1 MAGSKVDRPVVR
13 ATDVWR
19 TFGSGSTGYQAIR
32 EASCVVLPG
41 DLIALIGPSG
51 SGKST
56 LLNLLAGLDTP
67 TRGSIEWP
75 ALGTRDELRPAKIAL
90 VFQGPSLLAPLTV
103 DENVCLPLLLQGHSQ
118 RQSMPLAR
126 EALERLGV
134 AHLSEKLP
142 EEISGGQAQRAA
154 IARALA
160 MRPALLLA
168 DEPTGQLDSETA
180 AQTMT
185 TILACV
191 KELGS
196 AAIVAT
202 HDPKVA
208 ARFDVTWEMQS
219 GQLITKAPCST

>member
-1 MAGSKVDRPVVR
+1 MDKPLAQ
-13 ATDVWR
+13 AIDVWR
-19 TFGSGSTGYQAIR
+19 TFSSGSISYHPVR
-32 EASCVVLPG
+32 EASCVVHPG

-67 TRGSIEWP
+67 TRGTVEWP
-75 ALGTRDELRPAKIAL
+75 ALGLREELRPAKIAL
-90 VFQGPSLLAPLTV
+90 VFQGLSLLAPLTV

-118 RQSMPLAR
+118 DRAMPLAR
-126 EALERLGV
+126 EALGRFGV
-134 AHLSEKLP
+134 EQLSQKLP
-142 EEISGGQAQRAA
+142 EEISGGQAQRVA

-180 AQTMT
+180 AQTMST
-185 TILACV
+185 LLAYV

-196 AAIVAT
+196 AVIVAT

-208 ARFDVTWEMQS
+208 ARFDAVWEMQS
-219 GQLITKAPCST
+219 GHLITKAPCSI

>member
-1 MAGSKVDRPVVR
+1 MDKPLVQ

-19 TFGSGSTGYQAIR
+19 TFSSDSTSYHAVR
-32 EASCVVLPG
+32 EASCVVYPG
-41 DLIALIGPSG
+41 DLIALMGPSG

-75 ALGTRDELRPAKIAL
+75 ALGTREELRPAKIAL

-103 DENVCLPLLLQGHSQ
+103 DENVCLPLLLQGRSEHEA
-118 RQSMPLAR
+118 MPLAH

-134 AHLSEKLP
+134 EQLSLKLP

-185 TILACV
+185 TLLACV

-208 ARFDVTWEMQS
+208 ARFDVIWEMQS